1 MAPGGLTKERRGQ
14 DEEMSEEWGEQML
27 LVQQLL
33 QLVERWL
40 AASSR
45 NAAGAALSIR
55 ASVRQR
61 EQHMAVQTR
70 GGARRDGV
78 REDLGF
84 GLFPEFLHARK
95 K

>member
-1 MAPGGLTKERRGQ
+1 MAPGGLTKKRRGK
-14 DEEMSEEWGEQML
+14 DEEWREQML

-70 GGARRDGV
+70 GSARRV
-78 REDLGF
+78 R
-84 GLFPEFLHARK
+84 
-95 K
+95 